1 MESAH
6 TMRYYGGWADKDH
19 GKVIEINSGKMAYTR
34 HEPIGIVGQIIPW
47 NVSTLVGDDAMIA
60 VC

>member
-47 NVSTLVGDDAMIA
+47 NVSPLVLDD
-60 VC
+60 